1 MHFSPPVFSAT
12 HSAGKDMLPR
22 LTYNTDDRKPQ
33 STTEMSVSIVSGK
46 IQGVQQCSRS
56 QETKEVQSSTTF
68 SLAVL
73 SKLFT
78 STGPQFLHGGGG
90 GGSNN
95 TSPAWFQAYR
105 KEQRPTNASS
115 TTKNQD
121 KYKELLLFQ

>member
-22 LTYNTDDRKPQ
+22 LTDNTDDRKPQ
-33 STTEMSVSIVSGK
+33 SATEMSVSIYQVRFKGSGSVL
-46 IQGVQQCSRS
+46 GVRRPKASEALPLRS
-56 QETKEVQSSTTF
+56 GC
-68 SLAVL
+68 L
-73 SKLFT
+73 SKLST
-78 STGPQFLHGGGG
+78 SAGPQFVHGGGG
-90 GGSNN
+90 GNN

-121 KYKELLLFQ
+121 KHKELLLFQ